1 MFSSSMDFV
10 KVNSTGVVTMDI
22 PPFCAKFDRLIKP
35 ILADDGRRR
44 DWKQIAFWVLS
55 LLVALSMVLG
65 YIIAVISPN
74 R

>member
-1 MFSSSMDFV
+1 MARR
-10 KVNSTGVVTMDI
+10 
-22 PPFCAKFDRLIKP
+22 PR
-35 ILADDGRRR
+35 GRRR

-65 YIIAVISPN
+65 YILIVITPN